1 MDVWSGV
8 MLLEKSKST
17 TENSYDKDRR
27 RKEESWMKEAEGSR
41 KQEAGNN
48 DCD

>member
-8 MLLEKSKST
+8 TLLEKSKSR
-17 TENSYDKDRR
+17 TENLYDKDRM
-27 RKEESWMKEAEGSR
+27 RKKESWMKEAEGSR

-48 DCD
+48 DFD